1 MAPGMEVKFSST
13 TRSYLF
19 SAMKVSSCLGLTSE
33 SVMKMA
39 NGLGFNHTVLV
50 NRHFF
55 LWLLLLFREKKN
67 VFKFAS
73 VLCSL
78 NVRNHSL

>member
-13 TRSYLF
+13 TRSSLF

-50 NRHFF
+50 NR
-55 LWLLLLFREKKN
+55 LT
-67 VFKFAS
+67 S
-73 VLCSL
+73 VALYSISCSL
-78 NVRNHSL
+78 NVRNHSLGFPRNYNFK